1 MPTILFED
9 ETIDCRQGANL
20 LRELPKGAVSAP
32 PPLDLCKSGTCGMCK
47 VNVQG
52 ECAEER
58 SDLEQSR
65 LSASEDESDGTLR
78 LACQTEVDSDLQVTV
93 PDD

>member
-52 ECAEER
+52 ECAEKR

-65 LSASEDESDGTLR
+65 LSASEGDGTLR